1 MSFEIKILHQTNKN
15 ILVTLKVTAFFHF
28 SLERSLV
35 RSRISVGKPWY
46 AAKTHM
52 LGKLLWQHVTQN
64 NYRFSFLSKDIS
76 NLLHFTHVYWVWW
89 NATLTLCILLFD
101 TAYWSFGLYHI
112 LMRISCI
119 FSSWNSPAYI
129 WSHRTDVNSD
139 QNPLNTFQILEE
151 VLESLFTIFKGKN
164 IFKSLQSHRRQ
175 GMMHEVCS
183 GNSVVWCAVVWWW
196 QMSLLCVFFL
206 RWLFLHWQHVFWHIC
221 IIYEWKT
228 ICRPA
233 ESNKQYPLLEQNY
246 SFACCSHSDSV
257 KYKFINALTC
267 PKYIDNIFNLYQ
279 SVVHEWRGKLVS
291 CDPVT
296 LYIHSV
302 IIYMTNNE

>member
-129 WSHRTDVNSD
+129 WSHWTDVNSD

-151 VLESLFTIFKGKN
+151 VLGSLFTIFKGKN

-183 GNSVVWCAVVWWW
+183 GNSVVWFAVVWWW
-196 QMSLLCVFFL
+196 QMSLLCVFFFKMTVL
-206 RWLFLHWQHVFWHIC
+206 
-221 IIYEWKT
+221 
-228 ICRPA
+228 
-233 ESNKQYPLLEQNY
+233 
-246 SFACCSHSDSV
+246 
-257 KYKFINALTC
+257 ALTAC
-267 PKYIDNIFNLYQ
+267 ILTYLHYLWVKNNLQASRKQQTISLAWTELFICMLFSQWFSKIQVYKC
-279 SVVHEWRGKLVS
+279 SNM
-291 CDPVT
+291 P
-296 LYIHSV
+296 
-302 IIYMTNNE
+302 